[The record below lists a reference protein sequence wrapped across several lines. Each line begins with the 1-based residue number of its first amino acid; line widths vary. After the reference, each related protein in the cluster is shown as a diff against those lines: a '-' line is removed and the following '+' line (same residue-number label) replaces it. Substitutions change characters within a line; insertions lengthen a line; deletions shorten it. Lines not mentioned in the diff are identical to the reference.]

1 MSGAVARDCDVLFES
16 DLISRTLRHPQS
28 ARITLRSHRTAG
40 RRRKSSTRRATHEV
54 NQMSRKSACHPCT
67 PPDVCRRVVTAAGP
81 KPKHFFPTCSRLK
94 IAPSDPQA
102 SRTRP
107 LHPPC
112 AMGTA
117 ASSISSHTGSP
128 YTPKSTST
136 NDRTTGAHRGARA
149 RGALARLTRPL
160 TAARAHHVHRACQRR
175 CPRPGSRRGCEA
187 AHIVQLLRAH
197 AIITVTRTY
206 GMKM

>member
-1 MSGAVARDCDVLFES
+1 
-16 DLISRTLRHPQS
+16 
-28 ARITLRSHRTAG
+28 
-40 RRRKSSTRRATHEV
+40 
-54 NQMSRKSACHPCT
+54 
-67 PPDVCRRVVTAAGP
+67 
-81 KPKHFFPTCSRLK
+81 
-94 IAPSDPQA
+94 
-102 SRTRP
+102 
-107 LHPPC
+107 
-112 AMGTA
+112 MGTA

-136 NDRTTGAHRGARA
+136 SDRTTGAHRGARA

-206 GMKM
+206 GMKIEWAHAPLCTRRRCSVTNRIHSMQWERRRAQSYHLARACRGACHRRQIGGARCSCTRHDRRSAPSTGTGAWARPVLALGLQPGP